1 MTSNDVSFPC
11 RWGGLPDP
19 RANGITNLSKVVIEF
34 HETDWRKVVGKHFA
48 SCKEPWSDI
57 IPVNVLQTLVASG
70 GIGSASSREIIIALA
85 LINKQVKECLDRP
98 LVILYSCVSQQFTGQ
113 GRRWVL
119 LLPSGAVSIVW
130 VEKTIIRLK
139 TCYFTGSVAVKPK
152 EGRWRHTL
160 RQLVQEY
167 ATYNESTSRFVH
179 PDKSKLLNVSILG
192 TPTEIRY
199 AIQFA
204 KPKWWG
210 FASFKPSEF
219 ASSKPYEPWQLPI
232 WSWPVV
238 RESAF

>member
-1 MTSNDVSFPC
+1 MTSNNVSFPC
-11 RWGGLPDP
+11 RWGDLPDP

-34 HETDWRKVVGKHFA
+34 HESDWRKVVGKHFA
-48 SCKEPWSDI
+48 NCKEPWKDT
-57 IPVNVLQTLVASG
+57 IPLNVLQTLVASEG
-70 GIGSASSREIIIALA
+70 VGSGAGLEINIGLA
-85 LINKQVKECLDRP
+85 LINKQIKECLNRP
-98 LVILYSCVSQQFTGQ
+98 LVMLYSCVSQQFRGQ

-119 LLPSGAVSIVW
+119 LLPNGAVSIVW

-167 ATYNESTSRFVH
+167 ATYNESTSRFVY

-219 ASSKPYEPWQLPI
+219 ASSKPYEPWQPPI

-238 RESAF
+238 QE